1 MKIFREKGRLF
12 NADTGKMLRY
22 KNLEIKVGKTRDSVY
37 RLLRQGKKVIKKF
50 LGYISKTPKKYKRK
64 AEQSVKRAEQ
74 RQAAK
79 ERTRLSEE
87 SPSAEKTIKTKAD
100 EPETIPIEKTQIIDK
115 STIPEPEKPEQ
126 ILSEIAKSEAK
137 KYTVLPRDIVDIIEE
152 TLRIALIRPEL
163 DDTIPIVISRDFQN
177 QLNFDRIMKM
187 LRKDGLITID
197 KIQAVA
203 DEDYQITTVSDY
215 MDDLFK
221 AYEEARTD
229 DEKNDLWD

>member
-12 NADTGKMLRY
+12 NAETGKMLRY
-22 KNLEIKVGKTRDSVY
+22 KNFEIKVGKTRESVY
-37 RLLRQGKKVIKKF
+37 RIVRKGKRLVKKF
-50 LGYISKTPKKYKRK
+50 IGYISKTPKKYKRK

-87 SPSAEKTIKTKAD
+87 SSTAEKTVKTKAG
-100 EPETIPIEKTQIIDK
+100 EPEPEK
-115 STIPEPEKPEQ
+115 PEPEKPEQ
-126 ILSEIAKSEAK
+126 IISEIAKSEAK
-137 KYTVLPRDIVDIIEE
+137 KYTVLSRDIVDIIEE
-152 TLRIALIRPEL
+152 TLRTALIRPEL

-197 KIQAVA
+197 KIKAVA
-203 DEDYQITTVSDY
+203 DEDYEITSVSDY